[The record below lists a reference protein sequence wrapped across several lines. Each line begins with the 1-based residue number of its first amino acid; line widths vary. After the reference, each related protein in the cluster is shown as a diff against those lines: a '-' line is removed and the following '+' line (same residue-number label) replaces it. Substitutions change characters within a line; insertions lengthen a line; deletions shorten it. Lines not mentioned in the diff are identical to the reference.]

1 MILKTMII
9 EDFKK
14 ILGIKNSQIFKENI
28 NCEDFL
34 LILDSFVLKEKQLS
48 KNDSDII
55 INEILERV
63 ASLEYRDEQCSKED
77 LEFYNLLSTFC
88 TVTENNKDSVIIEK
102 RVNRNLSRIAKRRWI
117 RYRQKYLRAI
127 KDAQESF
134 NSKPCQKNIRDLL
147 KKESYSREDIFTL
160 IKAMNSSL
168 THYVIYN
175 ELLEK
180 VNSEEK
186 LPEEVLSELNEINF
200 NLFQEGMQ
208 ILENKSSQE
217 FNFQAKDLVYFAN
230 EVFCNAEQQI
240 NFLE

>member
-168 THYVIYN
+168 THYVIFN
-175 ELLEK
+175 ELSEK
-180 VNSEEK
+180 TSKEI
-186 LPEEVLSELNEINF
+186 LPEELLLEFNTLNSD
-200 NLFQEGMQ
+200 LFQESYR
-208 ILENKSSQE
+208 ILESENKQE
-217 FNFQAKDLVYFAN
+217 FETRTKDLVLLAN
-230 EVFCNAEQQI
+230 EIFCDIEQKI
-240 NFLE
+240 NFLEE